1 MGIPEKRRSLISRLL
16 RWMALAAVVFTVA
29 LTVWLLYHLRPR
41 HAHFSTPRGGLE
53 SVEVVAHDFPLP
65 GVQSSTIRIRTE
77 SNLEVVFRVVRPA
90 DGANPLPLMVLLG
103 GHRTGHEAVELVGDP
118 GSLVVAALDYPYEGP
133 DKLRGMREVLRHF
146 GSMQQALLD
155 TPVALSFALDWLIRQ
170 PWIDSDRVEL
180 VGVSLGAP
188 FVAVAGALDCR
199 FNRVWIMHGGAD
211 NREWLDGALRDSIA
225 SDPLRAATAGLLHL
239 VAHGASFDTEEWV
252 TRIAPRAVVI
262 VGADQDESLTRDN
275 VERLYRAA
283 GEPREL
289 VWTTGGHVHP
299 ARPEIV
305 GQLIHLVQSRLQSEP
320 VPPCR

>member
-1 MGIPEKRRSLISRLL
+1 MGIPVERRSSILRML
-16 RWMALAAVVFTVA
+16 RWVALAAVVFTVA

-41 HAHFSTPRGGLE
+41 NAHFTTPRGGLE
-53 SVEVVAHDFPLP
+53 SVEESAHEFPLP
-65 GVQSSTIRIRTE
+65 GVRSSTVRIRTE
-77 SNLEVVFRVVRPA
+77 NNLKVVFRVVRPSDA
-90 DGANPLPLMVLLG
+90 ANPLPLMVLLG
-103 GHRTGHEAVELVGDP
+103 GHRTGHEAAELVGDP

-133 DKLRGMREVLRHF
+133 DKLGGIREVLRHF
-146 GSMQQALLD
+146 GSMQRALLD

-170 PWIDSDRVEL
+170 PWVDPDRVEL

-199 FNRVWIMHGGAD
+199 FGRVWIMHGGAD

-239 VAHGASFDTEEWV
+239 LAHGASFDTEKWV

-262 VGADQDESLTRDN
+262 VGADRDESLTRDN

-283 GEPREL
+283 GEPRDL
-289 VWTTGGHVHP
+289 LWTTGGHVHP

-305 GQLIHLVQSRLQSEP
+305 GPLIDLVQSRVQSEVAAP
-320 VPPCR
+320 GR